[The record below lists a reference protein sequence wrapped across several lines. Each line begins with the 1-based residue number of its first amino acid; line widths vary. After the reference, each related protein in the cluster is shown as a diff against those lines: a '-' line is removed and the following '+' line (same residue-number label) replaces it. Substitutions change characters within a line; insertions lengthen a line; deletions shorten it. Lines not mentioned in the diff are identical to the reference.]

1 MNLPTVDLV
10 YGAGALGVIGIVL
23 ALWGLSAASRV
34 RRRLRRVLHG
44 TRESLEESLAEAQE
58 ASRRAEACVKE
69 LEERVAGLELGLE
82 TALTQVG
89 VVRFNPFSDTGADLS
104 FAVALLNHR
113 ASGVVLTGLWGREE
127 VRVYAKEI
135 QNGDSRYTLS
145 QEERQAV
152 ELARTQK
159 HRD

>member
-1 MNLPTVDLV
+1 MSLPTVDLV
-10 YGAGALGVIGIVL
+10 YGALVL
-23 ALWGLSAASRV
+23 ALVGIVFGLWGMSAASRV
-34 RRRLRRVLHG
+34 RRRLRRVLRG
-44 TRESLEESLAEAQE
+44 THDSLEESLAAAQAASQEAQAVAQALQGRVE
-58 ASRRAEACVKE
+58 E
-69 LEERVAGLELGLE
+69 LEKGFE

-89 VVRFNPFSDTGADLS
+89 VVRFNPFSDTGSDLS

-113 ASGVVLTGLWGREE
+113 ASGVVFTGLWGREE

-135 QNGDSRYTLS
+135 QSGDSRYALS

-159 HRD
+159 HRE

>member
-1 MNLPTVDLV
+1 VSLPTVDLV
-10 YGAGALGVIGIVL
+10 YGAGALGLVGIVL
-23 ALWGLSAASRV
+23 AIWGLSAASRV
-34 RRRLRRVLHG
+34 RRRLRRVLRG
-44 TRESLEESLAEAQE
+44 TRESLEESLADAQE
-58 ASRRAEACVKE
+58 SSQKAEARVRE
-69 LEERVAGLELGLE
+69 LEERLVLLEQGLE

-89 VVRFNPFSDTGADLS
+89 VVRFNPFSDTGSDLS

-113 ASGVVLTGLWGREE
+113 ASGVVFTGLWGREE

-135 QNGDSRYTLS
+135 QNGDSRYALS

-159 HRD
+159 HRE

>member
-1 MNLPTVDLV
+1 MSLPTVDLV
-10 YGAGALGVIGIVL
+10 YGAGALGLVGIVL
-23 ALWGLSAASRV
+23 AVWGLSAASRV
-34 RRRLRRVLHG
+34 RRRLRRVLRG
-44 TRESLEESLAEAQE
+44 TRESLEESLADAQE
-58 ASRRAEACVKE
+58 SSQKAEARVRE
-69 LEERVAGLELGLE
+69 LEERLVLLEQGLE

-89 VVRFNPFSDTGADLS
+89 VVRFNPFSDTGSDLS

-113 ASGVVLTGLWGREE
+113 ASGVVFTGLWGREE

-135 QNGDSRYTLS
+135 QNGDSRYALS

-159 HRD
+159 HRE

>member
-1 MNLPTVDLV
+1 MTVPTVDLV
-10 YGAGALGVIGIVL
+10 YGAGALAIVGIGL
-23 ALWGLSAASRV
+23 ALWSLSAASRV

-44 TRESLEESLAEAQE
+44 SRESLEESLAEAQA
-58 ASRRAEACVKE
+58 ASRRAAERVQE
-69 LEERVAGLELGLE
+69 LEQRVADLEQGLE

-89 VVRFNPFSDTGADLS
+89 VVRFNPFEDTGADLS
-104 FAVALLNHR
+104 FAVALLNRR

-135 QNGDSRYTLS
+135 RNGDSRYTLS

-159 HRD
+159 HRA

>member
-1 MNLPTVDLV
+1 MSLPTVDLV
-10 YGAGALGVIGIVL
+10 YGAGALGLVGVVL
-23 ALWGLSAASRV
+23 AIWGLSAASRV
-34 RRRLRRVLHG
+34 RRRLRRVLRG
-44 TRESLEESLAEAQE
+44 TRESLEESLADAQE
-58 ASRRAEACVKE
+58 SSQKAEARVRE
-69 LEERVAGLELGLE
+69 LEERLMLLEQGLE

-89 VVRFNPFSDTGADLS
+89 VVRFNPFSDTGSDLS

-113 ASGVVLTGLWGREE
+113 ASGVVFTGLWGREE

-135 QNGDSRYTLS
+135 QNGDSRYALS

-159 HRD
+159 HRE